1 MVWPVVACV
10 VQRQRN
16 VRISSFAL
24 SPHEHS
30 VIIGL
35 ASGAIR
41 ILVAN
46 EEHLLK
52 KIETVLDDHFFGY
65 GSTE

>member
-1 MVWPVVACV
+1 LFALRTL
-10 VQRQRN
+10 RQRN
-16 VRISSFAL
+16 TVRITSFAL
-24 SPHEHS
+24 SPHERS
-30 VIIGL
+30 VVVGL

-52 KIETVLDDHFFGY
+52 KIETVLDQHFFGCVPM
-65 GSTE
+65 SAC